1 MSDSLECSDNMTDYI
16 ESLQTLAEHFAR
28 LKGIGKKSA
37 MRMAFAVLE
46 LSEDNARDFADAI
59 IDART
64 KIHKCPICGNLT
76 DKDVCYIC
84 SDLSRDT
91 SVICVV
97 EDVKALMSIEKVRE
111 YKGAYHVLHGAIS
124 PINGI
129 TPDKLTIKELV
140 QRVGE
145 NNVSEVIVATNPTQD
160 GEVTA
165 MYISK
170 YLKPLGVKV
179 TRLAY
184 GIPVGSDLEY
194 ADEVTLGRALEGRRD
209 V

>member
-1 MSDSLECSDNMTDYI
+1 MTDYI
-16 ESLQTLAEHFAR
+16 EALQILAEKFAR
-28 LKGIGKKSA
+28 LQGVGRKSA
-37 MRMAFAVLE
+37 MRMAFSVLE
-46 LSEDNARDFADAI
+46 LEEEDAEGFAEAILNAKRN
-59 IDART
+59 
-64 KIHKCPICGNLT
+64 IHKCPVCGNLT
-76 DKDVCYIC
+76 DKDVCYVC

-111 YKGAYHVLHGAIS
+111 YKGVYHVLHGAIS
-124 PINGI
+124 PVNGI
-129 TPDKLTIKELV
+129 TPDKITIKELIT
-140 QRVGE
+140 RVGE
-145 NNVSEVIVATNPTQD
+145 GDVKEVIVATNPTQD

-170 YLKPLGVKV
+170 YLKPLGTKV

-194 ADEVTLGRALEGRRD
+194 ADEITLGRAIEGRRD

>member
-1 MSDSLECSDNMTDYI
+1 
-16 ESLQTLAEHFAR
+16 
-28 LKGIGKKSA
+28 
-37 MRMAFAVLE
+37 MRMAFSVLE
-46 LSEDNARDFADAI
+46 LSEEDATAFAEAI
-59 IDART
+59 INA
-64 KIHKCPICGNLT
+64 KQSIHKCPVCGNLT
-76 DKDVCYIC
+76 DKDVCYVC

-111 YKGAYHVLHGAIS
+111 YKGVYHVLHGAIS
-124 PINGI
+124 PVNGI
-129 TPDKLTIKELV
+129 SPDKITIKELIT
-140 QRVGE
+140 RVGE
-145 NNVSEVIVATNPTQD
+145 GDVKEVIVATNPTQD

-170 YLKPLGVKV
+170 NLKPLGVKV

-184 GIPVGSDLEY
+184 GIPVGGDLEY
-194 ADEVTLGRALEGRRD
+194 ADEVTLYRALEGRRD

>member
-1 MSDSLECSDNMTDYI
+1 MTDYI
-16 ESLQTLAEHFAR
+16 ESLQVLAEQFSKLQGVGR
-28 LKGIGKKSA
+28 KSA
-37 MRMAFAVLE
+37 MRMAFSVLE
-46 LSEDNARDFADAI
+46 LDEESARAFADAV
-59 IDART
+59 IDAKT
-64 KIHKCPICGNLT
+64 KIHKCPVCGNLT
-76 DKDVCYIC
+76 DKDVCYVC

-91 SVICVV
+91 GVICVV
-97 EDVKALMSIEKVRE
+97 QDVKALMSIEKVRE
-111 YKGAYHVLHGAIS
+111 YKGVYHVLHGAIS
-124 PINGI
+124 PVNGI
-129 TPDKLTIKELV
+129 TPDKIGIKELV
-140 QRVGE
+140 ERAGE
-145 NNVSEVIVATNPTQD
+145 GDVKEIIIATNPTQD

-194 ADEVTLGRALEGRRD
+194 ADEITLGRAIEGRRD

>member
-1 MSDSLECSDNMTDYI
+1 MSDYI
-16 ESLQTLAEHFAR
+16 ESLQVLAEQFAKLQGVGR
-28 LKGIGKKSA
+28 KSA
-37 MRMAFAVLE
+37 MRMAFSVLE
-46 LSEDNARDFADAI
+46 LDEDAVNSFADAI
-59 IDART
+59 VQAKK
-64 KIHKCPICGNLT
+64 KIHRCPICGNLT
-76 DKDVCYIC
+76 DKDECYVC

-91 SVICVV
+91 GIICVV

-111 YKGAYHVLHGAIS
+111 YKGVYHVLHGAIS
-124 PINGI
+124 PVNGI
-129 TPDKLTIKELV
+129 TPDKIRIKELIE
-140 QRVGE
+140 RVGE
-145 NNVSEVIVATNPTQD
+145 GDVVEVIVATNPTQD

-194 ADEVTLGRALEGRRD
+194 ADEITLGRAIEGRRD

>member
-1 MSDSLECSDNMTDYI
+1 MTEYI
-16 ESLQTLAEHFAR
+16 EALQHLAEQF
-28 LKGIGKKSA
+28 GKLQGVGRKTA
-37 MRMAFAVLE
+37 MRMAFSLIE
-46 LSEDNARDFADAI
+46 LDAESAEEFANAI
-59 IDART
+59 IEAKQ
-64 KIHKCPICGNLT
+64 KIHECPICGNLT
-76 DKDVCYIC
+76 DGELCSVC
-84 SDLSRDT
+84 DDDTRDR

-111 YKGAYHVLHGAIS
+111 FKGVYHVLGGVIS
-124 PINGI
+124 PINNI
-129 TPDKLTIKELV
+129 TPDKIRFAELLA
-140 QRVGE
+140 RINKDGAE
-145 NNVSEVIVATNPTQD
+145 EVIVATNPTPD

-170 YLKPLGVKV
+170 YLKPLGIKV

-194 ADEVTLGRALEGRRD
+194 ADEITLGRAIEGRQD

>member
-1 MSDSLECSDNMTDYI
+1 MMADYI
-16 ESLQTLAEHFAR
+16 ESLQKLAEQFGR
-28 LKGIGKKSA
+28 LQGVGRKSA
-37 MRMAFAVLE
+37 MRMAFSVIEMDELDAAEFASAILE
-46 LSEDNARDFADAI
+46 AKE
-59 IDART
+59 
-64 KIHKCPICGNLT
+64 KIHECPICGNLT
-76 DKDVCYIC
+76 DGELCHVC
-84 SDLSRDT
+84 DDESRDR

-97 EDVKALMSIEKVRE
+97 EDVKAVMSIEKVRE
-111 YKGAYHVLHGAIS
+111 FKGVYHVLHGVIS
-124 PINGI
+124 PVNGI
-129 TPDKLTIKELV
+129 TPDKIRFRELIERAGQDGV
-140 QRVGE
+140 D
-145 NNVSEVIVATNPTQD
+145 EVIIATNPTPD

-194 ADEVTLGRALEGRRD
+194 ADEVTLGRAIEGRRE

>member
-1 MSDSLECSDNMTDYI
+1 MVEHI
-16 ESLQTLAEHFAR
+16 ESLQHLAEQFGR
-28 LKGIGKKSA
+28 LQGIGRKTA
-37 MRMAFAVLE
+37 MRMAFSVLRLAPE
-46 LSEDNARDFADAI
+46 EAEEFANAILEA
-59 IDART
+59 
-64 KIHKCPICGNLT
+64 KQSIHECPICGNLT
-76 DKDVCYIC
+76 DKEIC
-84 SDLSRDT
+84 SVCDDDTRDKRL
-91 SVICVV
+91 ICVV
-97 EDVKALMSIEKVRE
+97 EDVKAVMSIEKVRE
-111 YKGAYHVLHGAIS
+111 FRGVYHVLGGVIS

-129 TPDKLTIKELV
+129 TPDKIRFAELIA
-140 QRVGE
+140 RVGE
-145 NNVSEVIVATNPTQD
+145 EDVREVIVATNPTPD

-194 ADEVTLGRALEGRRD
+194 ADEITLGRALEGRQD